1 MPNLVAEHIAKA
13 LRDRTNRTTNRT
25 ISKGDM
31 GAVRGAINKL
41 VGSDVNRH
49 LVVSYIFTGKADPAF
64 KMGSM
69 PACNWEVLL
78 EWIDFYKDSTY
89 GWLVSSDFE
98 RECLLLMRDA
108 LVLDS
113 PQGQKDM
120 LQEAFEIGGELKKIV
135 PDDKPKTKLIDR
147 PDFKF

>member
-1 MPNLVAEHIAKA
+1 MTNLVAEHIAQA

-25 ISKGDM
+25 ISKGEM
-31 GAVRGAINKL
+31 GAIRGAINKL

-108 LVLDS
+108 LVLE
-113 PQGQKDM
+113 GQQDM
-120 LQEAFEIGGELKKIV
+120 LQEAFDLGGELKKIV
-135 PDDKPKTKLIDR
+135 PDDKKPKLIDR